1 MRLLIF
7 VFILILFSK
16 AVLADFKP
24 QHYIL
29 ENGLEIV
36 VLENNRV
43 PAIAHSIWYK
53 VGSAD
58 EPNGK
63 SGIAHFLEHLMFK
76 GTDKLKPGE
85 FSQIV
90 SINGGKENAFTSKN
104 YTGYFQLIHK
114 SKLEL
119 IMSLEADRMKNIKL
133 IEKEFENEKT
143 VVLEERYSRV
153 DDNPSALLSEQINA
167 ALYMNHPYRKPII
180 GWEHEIKNLNL
191 DDVMKFYEKYYAPNN
206 AIIVICGDVNLDDAV
221 KIAKKYFGP
230 IKPSKIEKRA
240 WTDEPTQHAPRK
252 ITLNSKNT
260 AIPVFQRHYLVPTYT
275 KSKKESLTLEVFSEI
290 FGNSSTGMLFDEFVK
305 NKKLATSA
313 SAYYY
318 PDGFGHTSFTISII
332 PKKNVGL
339 EEIEIHLDEYLNKIK
354 KKNFNKSELQK
365 KKKRL
370 VNNTI
375 FAQDSLYMGM
385 RIFGSSLTTGYSLK
399 EITNWP
405 NDIAKVSIDDL
416 ETYIPNI
423 FNKKNSVTGYLLP
436 IKE

>member
-1 MRLLIF
+1 MRFL
-7 VFILILFSK
+7 FILILLFFIE
-16 AVLADFKP
+16 AAEANFFKP
-24 QHYIL
+24 QHHTL
-29 ENGLEIV
+29 DNRLEII

-43 PAIAHSIWYK
+43 PAVAHSIWYK

-119 IMSLEADRMKNIKL
+119 VMSLEADRMKNIKL
-133 IEKEFENEKT
+133 TEDEFKNEKK

-153 DDNPSALLSEQINA
+153 DNNPSALLSEQINA

-191 DDVMKFYEKYYAPNN
+191 DDVLKFYKKHYAPNN
-206 AIIVICGDVNLDDAV
+206 AIIVICGDINLDEVV
-221 KIAKKYFGP
+221 KLAKKYFGK
-230 IKPSKIEKRA
+230 IKPSKIEKRI
-240 WTDEPTQHAPRK
+240 WTNEPTQHAPRK
-252 ITLNSKNT
+252 VTLKSKDT
-260 AIPVFQRHYLVPTYT
+260 AIPIFKRHYLVPTYT

-290 FGNSSTGMLFDEFVK
+290 FGNPSTGILFEEFVK
-305 NKKLATSA
+305 NKKLAISA
-313 SAYYY
+313 SAFYY
-318 PDGFGHTSFTISII
+318 PDGFGDTSFTISII
-332 PKKNVGL
+332 PKKNVSL
-339 EEIEIHLDEYLNKIK
+339 EEIELHLNEYLDQIRKLV
-354 KKNFNKSELQK
+354 FNKEELEK
-365 KKKRL
+365 VKKRL

-399 EITNWP
+399 EITAWP
-405 NDIAKVSIDDL
+405 KDISKISTNDLQNFV
-416 ETYIPNI
+416 PNI
-423 FNKKNSVTGYLLP
+423 FNSNKSVTGYLLP
-436 IKE
+436 IKK

>member
-1 MRLLIF
+1 
-7 VFILILFSK
+7 
-16 AVLADFKP
+16 
-24 QHYIL
+24 
-29 ENGLEIV
+29 
-36 VLENNRV
+36 
-43 PAIAHSIWYK
+43 
-53 VGSAD
+53 
-58 EPNGK
+58 
-63 SGIAHFLEHLMFK
+63 MFK

-133 IEKEFENEKT
+133 IEKEFENEKK

-153 DDNPSALLSEQINA
+153 DNNPSALLSEQINA
-167 ALYMNHPYRKPII
+167 ALYMNHPYKKPII

-191 DDVMKFYEKYYAPNN
+191 GDVTKFYKKYYAPNN
-206 AIIVICGDVNLDDAV
+206 AIIVICGDVNLDEVV
-221 KIAKKYFGP
+221 KIAKKYFGV
-230 IKPSKIEKRA
+230 IKPSKIDKRS
-240 WTDEPTQHAPRK
+240 WTLEPTQHAPRK
-252 ITLNSKNT
+252 ITLNSKDT
-260 AIPVFQRHYLVPTYT
+260 AIPVFKRHYLVPTYT

-290 FGNSSTGMLFDEFVK
+290 LGNPSTGMLFEEFVK

-318 PDGFGHTSFTISII
+318 PDGFGDTSFTISII
-332 PKKNVGL
+332 PKKNISL
-339 EEIEIHLDEYLNKIK
+339 EEIESHLNKYLNKIK
-354 KKNFNKSELQK
+354 KKTFNKNELQK
-365 KKKRL
+365 VKKRI

-385 RIFGSSLTTGYSLK
+385 RIFGSSLSTGYSLK

-405 NDIAKVSIDDL
+405 KDIDLISIADL
-416 ETYIPNI
+416 QTFVPNI
-423 FNKKNSVTGYLLP
+423 FNKNKSVTGYLLP
-436 IKE
+436 IEK

>member
-1 MRLLIF
+1 MRFFLLFIF
-7 VFILILFSK
+7 IFFSK
-16 AVLADFKP
+16 FSFAEFKP
-24 QHYIL
+24 QHHVL
-29 ENGLEIV
+29 DNGLEII

-43 PAIAHSIWYK
+43 PAVAHSIWYK

-63 SGIAHFLEHLMFK
+63 SGIAHFLEHLLFK

-90 SINGGKENAFTSKN
+90 AVNGGKENAFTSKN

-133 IEKEFENEKT
+133 VEDEFENEKT

-153 DDNPSALLSEQINA
+153 DNNPSALLSEQINA

-180 GWEHEIKNLNL
+180 GWEHEIKNLSL
-191 DDVMKFYEKYYAPNN
+191 DDVTKFYKKYYSPNN
-206 AIIVICGDVNLDDAV
+206 AIIVVCGDISLDEVV
-221 KIAKKYFGP
+221 KIAKKYFGS
-230 IKPSKIEKRA
+230 IKPSKIEKRL

-252 ITLNSKNT
+252 VTLNSKNT
-260 AIPVFQRHYLVPTYT
+260 AIPVFKRHYLVPTYT
-275 KSKKESLTLEVFSEI
+275 KSKKESLTLVVFSEI
-290 FGNSSTGMLFDEFVK
+290 FGNPTTGMLFEEFVK
-305 NKKLATSA
+305 KKKLATSA

-318 PDGFGHTSFTISII
+318 PDGFGHTSFVISII
-332 PKKNVGL
+332 PKKHISL
-339 EEIEIHLDEYLNKIK
+339 EDIENYLNIYLSKVSKQNFDK
-354 KKNFNKSELQK
+354 KELQK
-365 KKKRL
+365 IKKRL
-370 VNNTI
+370 VNDTI

-405 NDIAKVSIDDL
+405 KDILKVSINDL
-416 ETYIPNI
+416 ESTVPKI

-436 IKE
+436 EKE

>member
-1 MRLLIF
+1 MRFFLFFIIIF
-7 VFILILFSK
+7 FSK
-16 AVLADFKP
+16 DAFAEFKP

-29 ENGLEIV
+29 ENGLEII

-76 GTDKLKPGE
+76 GTNKLKPGE

-133 IEKEFENEKT
+133 LEKEFENEKT

-240 WTDEPTQHAPRK
+240 WTNEPTQHAPRK

-305 NKKLATSA
+305 NKKLAASA

-332 PKKNVGL
+332 PKKNVNL

-354 KKNFNKSELQK
+354 KKAFNKEEVQK
-365 KKKRL
+365 IKKRL
-370 VNNTI
+370 VNATI

-399 EITNWP
+399 EITAWP
-405 NDIAKVSIDDL
+405 KDISKISTNDLQNFV
-416 ETYIPNI
+416 PNI

>member
-1 MRLLIF
+1 MKILLFFIIIF
-7 VFILILFSK
+7 FCN
-16 AVLADFKP
+16 LAFAEFKP
-24 QHYIL
+24 QYHIL

-36 VLENNRV
+36 ILENNRV
-43 PAIAHSIWYK
+43 PAVAHSIWYK

-76 GTDKLKPGE
+76 GTNKLKPGE

-114 SKLEL
+114 SKLDL
-119 IMSLEADRMKNIKL
+119 MMSLEADRMKNIKL
-133 IEKEFENEKT
+133 IEKEFENEKK

-153 DDNPSALLSEQINA
+153 DNNPSALLSEQMNA

-180 GWEHEIKNLNL
+180 GWEHEIKNLDL
-191 DDVMKFYEKYYAPNN
+191 DDTMKFYQKFYAPNN
-206 AIIVICGDVNLDDAV
+206 AIIVICGDVNLNDVV
-221 KIAKKYFGP
+221 KIAKKYFGS
-230 IKPSKIEKRA
+230 IKPSQIEKRVWA
-240 WTDEPTQHAPRK
+240 EEPTQHAPRK

-260 AIPVFQRHYLVPTYT
+260 AIPVFKRHYLVPTYT
-275 KSKKESLTLEVFSEI
+275 KSKKESLTLEVFAEI
-290 FGNSSTGMLFDEFVK
+290 FGNPSTGILFDEFVK
-305 NKKLATSA
+305 NKKIARSA
-313 SAYYY
+313 SAYYF

-332 PKKNVGL
+332 PKKNVNL
-339 EEIEIHLDEYLNKIK
+339 EEIEIHLDEYINKIK
-354 KKNFNKSELQK
+354 KKIFNKEELQK
-365 KKKRL
+365 VKKRL
-370 VNNTI
+370 VNDAI

-405 NDIAKVSIDDL
+405 KNISLISIDDL
-416 ETYIPNI
+416 QSFVPNI

-436 IKE
+436 IIE

>member
-1 MRLLIF
+1 MRFL
-7 VFILILFSK
+7 FILILLFFIE
-16 AVLADFKP
+16 AAEANFFKP
-24 QHYIL
+24 QHHTL
-29 ENGLEIV
+29 DNRLEIIV
-36 VLENNRV
+36 FENNRV
-43 PAIAHSIWYK
+43 PAVAHSIWYK

-119 IMSLEADRMKNIKL
+119 VMSLEADRMKNIKL
-133 IEKEFENEKT
+133 TEDEFKNEKK

-153 DDNPSALLSEQINA
+153 DNNPSALLSEQINA

-191 DDVMKFYEKYYAPNN
+191 DDVLKFYKKYYAPNN
-206 AIIVICGDVNLDDAV
+206 AIIVICGDINLDEVV
-221 KIAKKYFGP
+221 KLAKKYFGK
-230 IKPSKIEKRA
+230 IKPSKIEKRI
-240 WTDEPTQHAPRK
+240 WTNEPTQHAPRK
-252 ITLNSKNT
+252 VTLKSKDT
-260 AIPVFQRHYLVPTYT
+260 AIPIFKRHYLVPTYT

-290 FGNSSTGMLFDEFVK
+290 FGNPSTGILFEEFVK
-305 NKKLATSA
+305 NKKLAISA
-313 SAYYY
+313 SAFYY
-318 PDGFGHTSFTISII
+318 PDGFGDTSFTISII
-332 PKKNVGL
+332 PKKNVSL
-339 EEIEIHLDEYLNKIK
+339 EEIELHLNEYLDQIRKLV
-354 KKNFNKSELQK
+354 FNKEELEK
-365 KKKRL
+365 VKKRL

-399 EITNWP
+399 EITAWP
-405 NDIAKVSIDDL
+405 KDISKISTNDLQNFV
-416 ETYIPNI
+416 PNI
-423 FNKKNSVTGYLLP
+423 FNSNKSVTGYLLP
-436 IKE
+436 IKK

>member
-1 MRLLIF
+1 MRFFLFFIIIF
-7 VFILILFSK
+7 FSK
-16 AVLADFKP
+16 SAFAEFKP
-24 QHYIL
+24 QQYIL
-29 ENGLEIV
+29 KNGLEII
-36 VLENNRV
+36 VLENNRI
-43 PAIAHSIWYK
+43 PAIANSIWYK

-76 GTDKLKPGE
+76 GTEKLKPGE

-153 DDNPSALLSEQINA
+153 DNNPSALLSEQINA

-180 GWEHEIKNLNL
+180 GWEHEIKNLSL
-191 DDVMKFYEKYYAPNN
+191 DDVMKFYKKYYAPNN
-206 AIIVICGDVNLDDAV
+206 AIIVICGDVNLDDVV

-230 IKPSKIEKRA
+230 IKPSKMEKRA

-260 AIPVFQRHYLVPTYT
+260 AIPVFERHYLVPTYT

-313 SAYYY
+313 SVYYH
-318 PDGFGHTSFTISII
+318 PDGFGHTSFAINII
-332 PKKNVGL
+332 PKKNVSL
-339 EEIEIHLDEYLNKIK
+339 EEIEIYLDEYLNKIK
-354 KKNFNKSELQK
+354 KKTFNKEELQDI
-365 KKKRL
+365 KKRL
-370 VNNTI
+370 VNTTI

-385 RIFGSSLTTGYSLK
+385 RIFGSSLSTGYSLK

-405 NDIAKVSIDDL
+405 NDISKVSIDDI
-416 ETYIPNI
+416 ETYVPNI

>member
-1 MRLLIF
+1 MKILLFFIIIF
-7 VFILILFSK
+7 FCN
-16 AVLADFKP
+16 LASAEFKP
-24 QHYIL
+24 QYHIL
-29 ENGLEIV
+29 ENGLEII

-63 SGIAHFLEHLMFK
+63 SGIAHFLEHLLFK

-85 FSQIV
+85 FSKTIAR
-90 SINGGKENAFTSKN
+90 NGGKDNAFTSKN

-119 IMSLEADRMKNIKL
+119 VMSLEANRMKNIKL
-133 IEKEFENEKT
+133 VEKEFENEKT

-153 DDNPSALLSEQINA
+153 DNNPSALLSEQINA

-275 KSKKESLTLEVFSEI
+275 KSKKEALTLEVFSEI

-305 NKKLATSA
+305 NKKLATSV

-354 KKNFNKSELQK
+354 KKIFNKEELQK
-365 KKKRL
+365 IKKRL
-370 VNNTI
+370 VNDTI

>member
-1 MRLLIF
+1 MRFFLFFIIIF
-7 VFILILFSK
+7 FLKDAF
-16 AVLADFKP
+16 AEFKP
-24 QHYIL
+24 QHHIL

-76 GTDKLKPGE
+76 GTDNLKPGE

-119 IMSLEADRMKNIKL
+119 IMSLEADRMKNIQL
-133 IEKEFENEKT
+133 FEKDFENEKA

-206 AIIVICGDVNLDDAV
+206 AIIVICGDVNLDDVV

-230 IKPSKIEKRA
+230 IKPSKIEKRD

-260 AIPVFQRHYLVPTYT
+260 AISVFQRHYLVPTYT
-275 KSKKESLTLEVFSEI
+275 KSKKEALTLEVFSEI

-305 NKKLATSA
+305 NKKLATSV

-354 KKNFNKSELQK
+354 KKNFNKEELQK
-365 KKKRL
+365 IKKRL

>member
-1 MRLLIF
+1 MKFFLFFIIIF
-7 VFILILFSK
+7 FSK
-16 AVLADFKP
+16 FAFAEFKP
-24 QHYIL
+24 QHHIL

-36 VLENNRV
+36 VLENNRI
-43 PAIAHSIWYK
+43 PAVAHSIWYK

-133 IEKEFENEKT
+133 LEKEFENEKT

-206 AIIVICGDVNLDDAV
+206 AIIVICGDINLDEVV
-221 KIAKKYFGP
+221 KIAKKYFGV
-230 IKPSKIEKRA
+230 IKPSKIDKRS
-240 WTDEPTQHAPRK
+240 WTLEPTQHAPRK
-252 ITLNSKNT
+252 ITLKSKDT
-260 AIPVFQRHYLVPTYT
+260 AIPVFKRHYLVPTYT

-290 FGNSSTGMLFDEFVK
+290 FGNPSTGILFEEFVK
-305 NKKLATSA
+305 NKKLAIALGVIALTACLPRLKSYNLMVVIPSIFFLINFLKFKISSISNTYIKFAFLFLLICWTSPYA
-313 SAYYY
+313 PLSLMFILIFLFFI
-318 PDGFGHTSFTISII
+318 DLKLNFLRW
-332 PKKNVGL
+332 KKNL
-339 EEIEIHLDEYLNKIK
+339 
-354 KKNFNKSELQK
+354 
-365 KKKRL
+365 
-370 VNNTI
+370 
-375 FAQDSLYMGM
+375 
-385 RIFGSSLTTGYSLK
+385 
-399 EITNWP
+399 
-405 NDIAKVSIDDL
+405 
-416 ETYIPNI
+416 
-423 FNKKNSVTGYLLP
+423 
-436 IKE
+436 